1 MNGSETSFIAA
12 LTLGLLGSSHCLVM
26 CGGISAALGMGTA
39 SQHRYWLLLLFQ
51 LGRIITYMLL
61 GAGLGA
67 VVGSIAGLSSQLLPL
82 LRILSGA
89 LLIAMGL
96 YVANAWAGLT
106 WLEKGGQW
114 LWRRIE
120 PLASRRLPVARSTD
134 ALAVGLYWGFLPCG
148 LIYTALAWTSTAADW
163 QQSALLMGAF
173 GLGTL
178 PAMLATGIAAQRI
191 MGLLGQRGLRRV
203 AGGLLIVAGLWTAWI
218 GLQHAGHGQHAA
230 HGQQNGADVQQ
241 DADPHLQHRH

>member
-1 MNGSETSFIAA
+1 MNGTETTLLAA

-51 LGRIITYMLL
+51 FGRIITYMLL

-67 VVGSIAGLSSQLLPL
+67 AVGSITGLSDTLMPL

-96 YVANAWAGLT
+96 YVANVWAGLT
-106 WLEKGGQW
+106 WLERGGQA
-114 LWRRIE
+114 LWRHIE
-120 PLASRRLPVARSTD
+120 PLARSRLPVQHSVD

-148 LIYTALAWTSTAADW
+148 LIYTALAWTATTADW

-178 PAMLATGIAAQRI
+178 PAMLATGVAAQRI
-191 MGLLGQRGLRRV
+191 MGLLGKRGLRRV
-203 AGGLLIVAGLWTAWI
+203 AGILLVVAGAWTAWI
-218 GLQHAGHGQHAA
+218 GLQHAGHGQHS
-230 HGQQNGADVQQ
+230 GADVE
-241 DADPHLQHRH
+241 DAAPHSHHMH